1 MKRRPPRSTRTDTL
15 FPYTTLFRSSKY
27 VASGKVSLEFRSF
40 ILNGIDVPIS
50 LLAYCQPPAAF
61 FATQKALFDTQEEWL
76 GHIQRGG
83 AELERLQSLP
93 QDRQLAGIID
103 LTQLDDFFKMRGMPA
118 SKQQDRKSTR
128 LNSSH

>member
-1 MKRRPPRSTRTDTL
+1 MEFASLPCPHCREFNEAAADVLK
-15 FPYTTLFRSSKY
+15 SKY
-27 VASGKVSLEFRSF
+27 VAAGKVSLEFRSF

-83 AELERLQSLP
+83 AELERLQRSEEHTSELQSL
-93 QDRQLAGIID
+93 
-103 LTQLDDFFKMRGMPA
+103 MR
-118 SKQQDRKSTR
+118 T
-128 LNSSH
+128 